1 MQKRSRTIN
10 GIWTAVLTVL
20 SLAWIYPIVM
30 VVINSFKV
38 ESAISTSTAFQFCQR
53 TLNHIARWVAATRV
67 IMRARFI
74 KSGKVIGTGKMD
86 RWDNATIL
94 FVVI

>member
-38 ESAISTSTAFQFCQR
+38 ESAISTSTKIF
-53 TLNHIARWVAATRV
+53 
-67 IMRARFI
+67 RFI
-74 KSGKVIGTGKMD
+74 KGEDAMPEGTHHRCFRAVSSSGTRIVSS
-86 RWDNATIL
+86 
-94 FVVI
+94 

>member
-38 ESAISTSTAFQFCQR
+38 ESAISTSTA
-53 TLNHIARWVAATRV
+53 L
-67 IMRARFI
+67 
-74 KSGKVIGTGKMD
+74 
-86 RWDNATIL
+86 
-94 FVVI
+94 

>member
-38 ESAISTSTAFQFCQR
+38 ESAISTSTARSEEHTSELQ
-53 TLNHIARWVAATRV
+53 
-67 IMRARFI
+67 
-74 KSGKVIGTGKMD
+74 SPS
-86 RWDNATIL
+86 
-94 FVVI
+94 